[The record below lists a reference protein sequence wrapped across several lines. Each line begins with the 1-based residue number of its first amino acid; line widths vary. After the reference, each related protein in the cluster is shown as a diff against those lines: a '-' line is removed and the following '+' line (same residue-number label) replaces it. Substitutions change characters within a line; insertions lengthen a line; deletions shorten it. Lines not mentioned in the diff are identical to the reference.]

1 MSEIP
6 LPVIIGASM
15 IILGVI
21 LGIYVA
27 VQAITRNRKG
37 NDPLD

>member
-1 MSEIP
+1 MNELP
-6 LPVIIGASM
+6 LPVIIGSVM
-15 IILGVI
+15 IVAGLI

-27 VQAITRNRKG
+27 IKAIARNRRG